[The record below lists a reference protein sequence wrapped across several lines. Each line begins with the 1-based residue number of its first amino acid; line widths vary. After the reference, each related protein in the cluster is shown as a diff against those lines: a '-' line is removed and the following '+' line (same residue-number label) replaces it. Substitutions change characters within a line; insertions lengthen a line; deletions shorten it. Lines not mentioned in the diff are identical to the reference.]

1 MMKNKKIIKSILLL
15 PILST
20 LITSCGDESNKTSD
34 KKTDAPITTDTT
46 HTTEN
51 ITSSPSTDKPGT
63 DNNTSSPSTDNNQPK
78 PNTLNKETLAKM
90 LNNIIEA
97 KSFAIQKTCIENT
110 DEGDFTDVFT
120 ERYVHL
126 ESKKLSHILM
136 KNIIDDK
143 KTSSYTFGIEEN
155 ELSLRSI
162 DSKSVNGEYQVLDE
176 LSSFNPLNDYKD
188 KKTNKGL
195 ITTSDILLSVDDYVV
210 NDFGLVLTLST
221 LLNLKERAANSQF
234 VYAKFFLDQNNN
246 LSFTLVRS
254 TDGMS
259 FTDYATGTFLDI
271 NTAASDLEESFLKN
285 PFSYKKI
292 SSTLVNN
299 IKKDT
304 YSFNNAFEQTY
315 PDDYGWTLDKGIYQ
329 IEQDKIHLK
338 ADSEETFYVKKNNVA
353 VEQYLNGLNEITE
366 VDTGIKWSSF
376 NYLNDYLS
384 EASLLQVSSDT
395 YRYVGNDPFK
405 VFNAITGTKSLG
417 SNDID
422 YIDFTVKNSKIT
434 NIYTKFISDLDT
446 ANFLTDV
453 WYDVTTTVGDVA
465 VSLPK
470 PLKPIKEDN
479 LTETVTKTLSYFK
492 DTFEI
497 EMYDKLAKS
506 LSTKYTFINNGTD
519 SYILRDELYTKPGE
533 TALSHK
539 KTGFGLNS
547 NGDVVEYLY
556 TSNGSVFALNEP
568 VKGKELS
575 SFIKM
580 DISPVLFQKGTFED
594 KAYIKLRTDIKD
606 IDSHLLGYNHIK
618 DFNVDTFKLYYNDN
632 KSKKPLSYTYHYSYN
647 NGQSKGEEFVDVLGL
662 GNTEVET
669 EEGLSEKI
677 KKLTSFVAPTTWEM
691 EESVYGELVSL
702 LGEEKAKLVPYVY
715 EKSLFDKWYGYVN
728 KAQRKMTI
736 YIPDTQFDFDDKTN
750 YMGRLEEMIKAN
762 TSFKADTDDK
772 GNKVYY
778 YYDGTSYTL
787 GISLSD
793 NPKDGFDVFIP
804 D

>member
-1 MMKNKKIIKSILLL
+1 MRNKKFIKSILLL

-51 ITSSPSTDKPGT
+51 
-63 DNNTSSPSTDNNQPK
+63 NTSSPSTENNQPK

-136 KNIIDDK
+136 KNIIDEK
-143 KTSSYTFGIEEN
+143 STSSYTFGIEEN

-195 ITTSDILLSVDDYVV
+195 IATSDILLSVDDYVV

-234 VYAKFFLDQNNN
+234 VYAKFSLDQNQN

-254 TDGMS
+254 IDGMS

-271 NTAASDLEESFLKN
+271 NNATSDLEESFLKN

-292 SSTLVNN
+292 SSTLLNN
-299 IKKDT
+299 IKKDA
-304 YSFNNAFEQTY
+304 YSFNNDFEQTY
-315 PDDYGWTLDKGIYQ
+315 TEDYGWTLDKGIYQ
-329 IEQDKIHLK
+329 IEQDKIHVK
-338 ADSEETFYVKKNNVA
+338 ADSKESFYVKKNDVA

-376 NYLNDYLS
+376 NYLNDYLN

-405 VFNAITGTKSLG
+405 VFNAITGTKSFG
-417 SNDID
+417 SNDVD
-422 YIDFTVKNSKIT
+422 YIDFTIKNSKIT
-434 NIYTKFISDLDT
+434 GIYTKFISDLDT

-453 WYDVTTTVGDVA
+453 WYDVTTTVGDVT

-470 PLKPIKEDN
+470 PLKPIEEDN

-506 LSTKYTFINNGTD
+506 LSTKYTFINNGPD
-519 SYILRDELYTKPGE
+519 SYILKDELYTKPGE
-533 TALSHK
+533 TTLSHK
-539 KTGFGLNS
+539 KTGYGLNS
-547 NGDVVEYLY
+547 NGEVVEYLY
-556 TSNGSVFALNEP
+556 TTNGSVFALNEP
-568 VKGKELS
+568 IKGKDIS
-575 SFIKM
+575 SFINM
-580 DISPVLFQKGTFED
+580 DISPVLFKKGTFED

-618 DFNVDTFKLYYNDN
+618 DFNVDTFKFYYNDN

-702 LGEEKAKLVPYVY
+702 LGEERAKLVPYVY

-728 KAQRKMTI
+728 KSQNKMTI

-762 TSFKADTDDK
+762 VSFKADTDDK

-778 YYDGTSYTL
+778 YFDGTSYTL

>member
-1 MMKNKKIIKSILLL
+1 MRNKKIIKSILLL

-20 LITSCGDESNKTSD
+20 LITSCGDESNKTSN

-46 HTTEN
+46 HTTE
-51 ITSSPSTDKPGT
+51 
-63 DNNTSSPSTDNNQPK
+63 NNTSSPSTDNNQPK

-110 DEGDFTDVFT
+110 DEGDFVDVFN
-120 ERYVHL
+120 EKYVHL

-143 KTSSYTFGIEEN
+143 NTSSYTFGIEEN

-292 SSTLVNN
+292 SSNLVNN
-299 IKKDT
+299 IKKYS

-338 ADSEETFYVKKNNVA
+338 ADGEETFYVKKNDVA

-422 YIDFTVKNSKIT
+422 YIDFTVKNSNIT

-506 LSTKYTFINNGTD
+506 LSTKYTFINNGPD

-575 SFIKM
+575 SFINM

-618 DFNVDTFKLYYNDN
+618 DVNVDTFKFYYNDN

-647 NGQSKGEEFVDVLGL
+647 NGQSKGEEFVNVLGL

-702 LGEEKAKLVPYVY
+702 LGEERAKLVPYVY

-728 KAQRKMTI
+728 NAQRKMTI

>member
-1 MMKNKKIIKSILLL
+1 MRNKKIIKSILLL

-20 LITSCGDESNKTSD
+20 LITSCGDESNKTSN

-46 HTTEN
+46 HTTE
-51 ITSSPSTDKPGT
+51 
-63 DNNTSSPSTDNNQPK
+63 NNTSSPSTDNNQPK

-143 KTSSYTFGIEEN
+143 NTSSYTFGIEEN

-271 NTAASDLEESFLKN
+271 NNAASDMEESLLKN
-285 PFSYKKI
+285 PYSYKKI
-292 SSTLVNN
+292 SSALLNS

-304 YSFNNAFEQTY
+304 YSFANAFEQTY
-315 PDDYGWTLDKGIYQ
+315 PDDHGWTLDKGIYQ

-338 ADSEETFYVKKNNVA
+338 ADGEETFYVKKNDVA

-422 YIDFTVKNSKIT
+422 YIDFTVKNSNIT

-506 LSTKYTFINNGTD
+506 LSTKYTFINNGPD

-539 KTGFGLNS
+539 KTGYGLNA

-575 SFIKM
+575 SFINM

-618 DFNVDTFKLYYNDN
+618 DVNVDTFKFYYNDN

-647 NGQSKGEEFVDVLGL
+647 NGQSKGEEFVNVLGL

-702 LGEEKAKLVPYVY
+702 LGEERAKLVPYVY

-772 GNKVYY
+772 GNKAYY

>member
-1 MMKNKKIIKSILLL
+1 MRNKKFIKSILLL

-20 LITSCGDESNKTSD
+20 LITSCGGDESNKTSD

-46 HTTEN
+46 HTTEQ
-51 ITSSPSTDKPGT
+51 
-63 DNNTSSPSTDNNQPK
+63 NTSSPSTENNQPK

-143 KTSSYTFGIEEN
+143 STSSYTFGIEEN

-234 VYAKFFLDQNNN
+234 VYAKFSLDQNQN
-246 LSFTLVRS
+246 LSFTLVKS

-271 NTAASDLEESFLKN
+271 NNATSDLEEGFLKN

-292 SSTLVNN
+292 SSTLLNN
-299 IKKDT
+299 IKKDA

-315 PDDYGWTLDKGIYQ
+315 TEDYGWTLDKGIYQ
-329 IEQDKIHLK
+329 IEQDKIHVI
-338 ADSEETFYVKKNNVA
+338 ADSKESFYVKKNDVA

-376 NYLNDYLS
+376 NYLNDFLTEKS
-384 EASLLQVSSDT
+384 MLQVSSDT

-405 VFNAITGTKSLG
+405 VFNAITGTKSFG
-417 SNDID
+417 SNDVD
-422 YIDFTVKNSKIT
+422 YIDFTIKNSKIT
-434 NIYTKFISDLDT
+434 GIYTKFISDLDT
-446 ANFLTDV
+446 ANFLTEV
-453 WYDVTTTVGDVA
+453 WYDVTTTVGDVT

-470 PLKPIKEDN
+470 PLPPIEEDN
-479 LTETVTKTLSYFK
+479 LTETATKTLSYFK

-506 LSTKYTFINNGTD
+506 LSTKYTFINNGPD
-519 SYILRDELYTKPGE
+519 SYILKDELYTKPGE
-533 TALSHK
+533 TTLSHK
-539 KTGFGLNS
+539 KTGYGLNS
-547 NGDVVEYLY
+547 NGEVVEYLY

-568 VKGKELS
+568 IKGKDIS
-575 SFIKM
+575 TFINM
-580 DISPVLFQKGTFED
+580 DISPVLFKKGTFED

-618 DFNVDTFKLYYNDN
+618 DFNVDTFKFYYNDN

-702 LGEEKAKLVPYVY
+702 LGEERAKLVPYVY

-728 KAQRKMTI
+728 KSQNKMTI

-750 YMGRLEEMIKAN
+750 YMGRLEEMIKTN
-762 TSFKADTDDK
+762 SSFKADTDDK

-778 YYDGTSYTL
+778 YFDGTSYTL

>member
-1 MMKNKKIIKSILLL
+1 MTKKKFTKSILLL

-34 KKTDAPITTDTT
+34 KKTDAPITTDTA
-46 HTTEN
+46 HTTE
-51 ITSSPSTDKPGT
+51 G
-63 DNNTSSPSTDNNQPK
+63 NTSSASTINSEPK

-90 LNNIIEA
+90 LNDIIEA
-97 KSFAIQKTCIENT
+97 RSFAIQKTCLENT

-143 KTSSYTFGIEEN
+143 RTSSYTFGIEEN

-162 DSKSVNGEYQVLDE
+162 DSESIDGEYQILDE

-195 ITTSDILLSVDDYVV
+195 ITTSDILLSVDDYVI

-234 VYAKFFLDQNNN
+234 VYAKFALDQNQN
-246 LSFTLVRS
+246 LSFTLVKS

-259 FTDYATGTFLDI
+259 FTDYAKGTFLDI
-271 NTAASDLEESFLKN
+271 NIATSDLEETFLKN
-285 PFSYKKI
+285 SFSYKKI
-292 SSTLVNN
+292 SSALLAN
-299 IKKDT
+299 IKKDA

-315 PDDYGWTLDKGIYQ
+315 TDGYGWTLDNGIYQ
-329 IEQDKIHLK
+329 IEKDRIHVK
-338 ADSEETFYVKKNNVA
+338 ADSKESYYVKKNDVA

-366 VDTGIKWSSF
+366 TDTGIKWSSF

-384 EASLLQVSSDT
+384 EESLLQVSSDT
-395 YRYVGNDPFK
+395 YRYVGNNPFK
-405 VFNAITGTKSLG
+405 VFNAITGTKSFG
-417 SNDID
+417 YNDID
-422 YIDFTVKNSKIT
+422 YIDFTVKNNKIN

-453 WYDVTTTVGDVA
+453 WYDVTTTVSDVA
-465 VSLPK
+465 ISLPK
-470 PLKPIKEDN
+470 PLNPVEEDN

-506 LSTKYTFINNGTD
+506 LSTKYTFINNGAD
-519 SYILRDELYTKPGE
+519 SYILKDELYTKPGE

-539 KTGFGLNS
+539 KTGFGLNA
-547 NGDVVEYLY
+547 NGEVVEYLY

-568 VKGKELS
+568 IKGKGIS
-575 SFIKM
+575 SFINM
-580 DISPVLFQKGTFED
+580 DISPVLFKKGTFED
-594 KAYIKLRTDIKD
+594 KAYIKLRTNIKD

-618 DFNVDTFKLYYNDN
+618 DFNVDTFKFYYNDN

-662 GNTEVET
+662 GNAEVET
-669 EEGLSEKI
+669 EEGLNEKI
-677 KKLTSFVAPTTWEM
+677 KKLTSFTVPTTWEM

-702 LGEEKAKLVPYVY
+702 LGEERARLVPYVY

-728 KAQRKMTI
+728 KSQNKMTI

-750 YMGRLEEMIKAN
+750 YMGRLEEMIKTN
-762 TSFKADTDDK
+762 PSFRPDTDDK

-778 YYDGTSYTL
+778 YFDGTSYTL

>member
-1 MMKNKKIIKSILLL
+1 MRNKKIIKSILLL

-20 LITSCGDESNKTSD
+20 LITSCGNESNKTSN
-34 KKTDAPITTDTT
+34 KTTDTAIASDTT

-51 ITSSPSTDKPGT
+51 NSSSSSTE
-63 DNNTSSPSTDNNQPK
+63 NNQPK

-120 ERYVHL
+120 EKYVHL

-143 KTSSYTFGIEEN
+143 NTSSYTFGIEEN
-155 ELSLRSI
+155 KLSLRSI

-271 NTAASDLEESFLKN
+271 NNAASDMEESLLKN
-285 PFSYKKI
+285 PYSYKKI
-292 SSTLVNN
+292 SSALLNS

-304 YSFNNAFEQTY
+304 YSFANAFEQTY
-315 PDDYGWTLDKGIYQ
+315 PDDLGWTLDKGIYQ

-338 ADSEETFYVKKNNVA
+338 ADGEETFYVKKNDVA

-422 YIDFTVKNSKIT
+422 YIDFTVKNSTIT

-446 ANFLTDV
+446 ANFLTEV
-453 WYDVTTTVGDVA
+453 WYDVTTTVGDAA

-470 PLKPIKEDN
+470 PLTIEEDK

-497 EMYDKLAKS
+497 ERYDKLAKS
-506 LSTKYTFINNGTD
+506 LSTKYTFINNGAE
-519 SYILRDELYTKPGE
+519 SYILKDESYTKPGE
-533 TALSHK
+533 TAISHK

-575 SFIKM
+575 SFINM
-580 DISPVLFQKGTFED
+580 DISPVLFKKGTFED
-594 KAYIKLRTDIKD
+594 KAYLKLRTDIKD

-618 DFNVDTFKLYYNDN
+618 DFNVDTFKFYYNDN

-662 GNTEVET
+662 GNAEVET
-669 EEGLSEKI
+669 EEGLSGKI

-691 EESVYGELVSL
+691 EENVYDELVSL
-702 LGEEKAKLVPYVY
+702 LGEERAKLVPYVY

-762 TSFKADTDDK
+762 PSFKADTDDK
-772 GNKVYY
+772 GNKAYY

>member
-1 MMKNKKIIKSILLL
+1 MMNNKKIIKSILLL

-20 LITSCGDESNKTSD
+20 LITSCGNESNQTSNKT
-34 KKTDAPITTDTT
+34 TDTPIASDTT

-51 ITSSPSTDKPGT
+51 NSSSSSSTE
-63 DNNTSSPSTDNNQPK
+63 NNQPK
-78 PNTLNKETLAKM
+78 PNTLNKETLAKR

-120 ERYVHL
+120 EKYVHL

-143 KTSSYTFGIEEN
+143 NTSSYTFGIEEN
-155 ELSLRSI
+155 KLSLRSI
-162 DSKSVNGEYQVLDE
+162 DSKSLNGEYQVLDE

-234 VYAKFFLDQNNN
+234 VYAKFFLDQNSN
-246 LSFTLVRS
+246 LSFTLVKS

-299 IKKDT
+299 IKKDH
-304 YSFNNAFEQTY
+304 YSFSNAFEQTY
-315 PDDYGWTLDKGIYQ
+315 PEGYGWTLDKGVYQ

-338 ADSEETFYVKKNNVA
+338 ADGEETFYVKKNDVA

-384 EASLLQVSSDT
+384 ESSLLQVSSDT

-446 ANFLTDV
+446 ANFLTEV
-453 WYDVTTTVGDVA
+453 WYDVTTTVGDAA

-470 PLKPIKEDN
+470 PLTIEEDK

-506 LSTKYTFINNGTD
+506 LSTKYTFINNGAE
-519 SYILRDELYTKPGE
+519 SYILKDESYTKPGE
-533 TALSHK
+533 TAISHK

-575 SFIKM
+575 SFINM
-580 DISPVLFQKGTFED
+580 DISPVLFMKGTFED
-594 KAYIKLRTDIKD
+594 KAYLKLRTDIKD

-618 DFNVDTFKLYYNDN
+618 DFNVDTFKFYYNDN

-662 GNTEVET
+662 GNAEVET

-691 EESVYGELVSL
+691 EENVYDELVSL
-702 LGEEKAKLVPYVY
+702 LGEERAKLVPYVY
-715 EKSLFDKWYGYVN
+715 EKSLVDKWYGYIN
-728 KAQRKMTI
+728 KAKRMMTI

-778 YYDGTSYTL
+778 YFDGNSYTL
-787 GISLSD
+787 GISLSN

>member
-1 MMKNKKIIKSILLL
+1 MRNKKIIKSILLL

-20 LITSCGDESNKTSD
+20 LITSCGDESNKTSN

-46 HTTEN
+46 HTTE
-51 ITSSPSTDKPGT
+51 
-63 DNNTSSPSTDNNQPK
+63 NNTSSPSTDNNQPK

-143 KTSSYTFGIEEN
+143 NTSSYTFGIEEN

-271 NTAASDLEESFLKN
+271 NNAASDMEESLLKN
-285 PFSYKKI
+285 PYSYKKI
-292 SSTLVNN
+292 SSALLNS

-304 YSFNNAFEQTY
+304 YSFANAFEQTY
-315 PDDYGWTLDKGIYQ
+315 PDDLGWTLDKGIYQ

-338 ADSEETFYVKKNNVA
+338 ADGEETFYVKKNDVA

-506 LSTKYTFINNGTD
+506 LSTKYTFINNGPD

-575 SFIKM
+575 SFINM

-618 DFNVDTFKLYYNDN
+618 DFNVDTFKFYYNDN

-647 NGQSKGEEFVDVLGL
+647 NGQSKGEEFVNVLGL

-702 LGEEKAKLVPYVY
+702 LGEERAKLVPYVY

>member
-1 MMKNKKIIKSILLL
+1 MMNNKKIIKSILLL

-20 LITSCGDESNKTSD
+20 LITSCGNESNKTSN
-34 KKTDAPITTDTT
+34 KTTDTAIASDTT

-51 ITSSPSTDKPGT
+51 NSSSSSTE
-63 DNNTSSPSTDNNQPK
+63 NNQPK
-78 PNTLNKETLAKM
+78 PNTLNKEILAKR

-120 ERYVHL
+120 EKYVHL

-143 KTSSYTFGIEEN
+143 NTSSYTFGIEEN
-155 ELSLRSI
+155 KLSLRSI

-234 VYAKFFLDQNNN
+234 VYAKFFLDQNSN
-246 LSFTLVRS
+246 LSFTLVKS

-271 NTAASDLEESFLKN
+271 NTATSDLEESFLKN

-292 SSTLVNN
+292 SSTLFNN
-299 IKKDT
+299 IKKDH
-304 YSFNNAFEQTY
+304 YSFSNAFEQTY
-315 PDDYGWTLDKGIYQ
+315 PEGYGWTLDKGVYQ

-338 ADSEETFYVKKNNVA
+338 ADGEETFYVKKNDVA

-384 EASLLQVSSDT
+384 EASLLQVSSET

-446 ANFLTDV
+446 ANFLTEV
-453 WYDVTTTVGDVA
+453 WYDVTTTVGDAA

-470 PLKPIKEDN
+470 PLTIEEDK

-497 EMYDKLAKS
+497 ERYDKLAKS
-506 LSTKYTFINNGTD
+506 LSTKYTFINNGAE
-519 SYILRDELYTKPGE
+519 SYILKDESYTKPGE
-533 TALSHK
+533 TAISHK

-575 SFIKM
+575 SFINM
-580 DISPVLFQKGTFED
+580 DISPVLFKKGTFEE
-594 KAYIKLRTDIKD
+594 KAYLKLRTDIKD

-618 DFNVDTFKLYYNDN
+618 DVNVDTFKFYYNDN

-647 NGQSKGEEFVDVLGL
+647 NGQSKGEEFVNVLGL

-702 LGEEKAKLVPYVY
+702 LGEERAKLVPYVY

-772 GNKVYY
+772 GNKAYY

>member
-1 MMKNKKIIKSILLL
+1 MRNKKIIKSILLL

-20 LITSCGDESNKTSD
+20 LITSCGDESNKTSN

-46 HTTEN
+46 HTTE
-51 ITSSPSTDKPGT
+51 
-63 DNNTSSPSTDNNQPK
+63 NNTSSPSTDNNQPK

-143 KTSSYTFGIEEN
+143 NTSSYTFGIEEN

-210 NDFGLVLTLST
+210 NDFGLVLALST

-234 VYAKFFLDQNNN
+234 VYAKFALDQNNN

-271 NTAASDLEESFLKN
+271 NNAASDMEESLLKN
-285 PFSYKKI
+285 PYSYKKI
-292 SSTLVNN
+292 SSALLNS

-304 YSFNNAFEQTY
+304 YSFANAFEQTY

-338 ADSEETFYVKKNNVA
+338 ADGEETFYVKKNDVA

-506 LSTKYTFINNGTD
+506 LSTKYTFINNGPD

-575 SFIKM
+575 SFLNR
-580 DISPVLFQKGTFED
+580 DISPVLFKKGTFED
-594 KAYIKLRTDIKD
+594 KAYLKLRTDIKD

-618 DFNVDTFKLYYNDN
+618 DFNVDTFKFYYNDN

-647 NGQSKGEEFVDVLGL
+647 NGQSKGEEFVNVLGL

-702 LGEEKAKLVPYVY
+702 LGEERAKLVPYVY

>member
-1 MMKNKKIIKSILLL
+1 MRNKKIIKSILLL

-20 LITSCGDESNKTSD
+20 LITSCGDESNKTSN

-51 ITSSPSTDKPGT
+51 NTSSPSTDKPGT
-63 DNNTSSPSTDNNQPK
+63 ENNTSSPSTDNNQPK

-136 KNIIDDK
+136 KNLIDD
-143 KTSSYTFGIEEN
+143 TIASSYTFGIEEGS
-155 ELSLRSI
+155 LSLRSI

-176 LSSFNPLNDYKD
+176 LSSFNPLNSYKD
-188 KKTNKGL
+188 QKTGKGL
-195 ITTSDILLSVDDYVV
+195 ITTNDILLSVDDYVV

-271 NTAASDLEESFLKN
+271 NNAASDMEESLLKN
-285 PFSYKKI
+285 PYSYKKI
-292 SSTLVNN
+292 SSALLNS

-304 YSFNNAFEQTY
+304 YSFANAFEQTY

-338 ADSEETFYVKKNNVA
+338 ADGEETFYVKKNDVA

-470 PLKPIKEDN
+470 PLNPIKEDN

-506 LSTKYTFINNGTD
+506 LSTKYTFINNGPD

-575 SFIKM
+575 SFINM
-580 DISPVLFQKGTFED
+580 DISPVLFMKGTFED
-594 KAYIKLRTDIKD
+594 KAYLKLRTDIKD

-677 KKLTSFVAPTTWEM
+677 KVLTSFVAPTTWEM

-702 LGEEKAKLVPYVY
+702 LGEERAKLVPYVY

>member
-1 MMKNKKIIKSILLL
+1 MRNKKIIKSILLL

-20 LITSCGDESNKTSD
+20 LITSCGDESNKTSN

-46 HTTEN
+46 HTTE
-51 ITSSPSTDKPGT
+51 
-63 DNNTSSPSTDNNQPK
+63 NNTSSPSTDNNQPK

-143 KTSSYTFGIEEN
+143 NTSSYTFGIEEN

-210 NDFGLVLTLST
+210 NDFGLVLALST

-234 VYAKFFLDQNNN
+234 VYAKFALDQNNN

-271 NTAASDLEESFLKN
+271 NTAASDLEENFLKN

-292 SSTLVNN
+292 SSNLVNN
-299 IKKDT
+299 IKKDS
-304 YSFNNAFEQTY
+304 YSFANAFEQTY

-338 ADSEETFYVKKNNVA
+338 ADGEETFYVKKNDVA

-506 LSTKYTFINNGTD
+506 LSTKYTFINNGPD

-575 SFIKM
+575 SFINM

-618 DFNVDTFKLYYNDN
+618 DFNVDTFKFYYNDN

-647 NGQSKGEEFVDVLGL
+647 NGQSKGEEFVNVLGL

-702 LGEEKAKLVPYVY
+702 LGEERAKLVPYVY

-762 TSFKADTDDK
+762 PSFKADTDDK

-778 YYDGTSYTL
+778 YFDGNSYTL
-787 GISLSD
+787 GISLSN

>member
-1 MMKNKKIIKSILLL
+1 
-15 PILST
+15 
-20 LITSCGDESNKTSD
+20 
-34 KKTDAPITTDTT
+34 
-46 HTTEN
+46 
-51 ITSSPSTDKPGT
+51 
-63 DNNTSSPSTDNNQPK
+63 
-78 PNTLNKETLAKM
+78 M

-143 KTSSYTFGIEEN
+143 STSSYTFGIEEN

-234 VYAKFFLDQNNN
+234 VYAKFSLDQNQN
-246 LSFTLVRS
+246 LSFTLVKS

-271 NTAASDLEESFLKN
+271 NNATSDLEEGFLKN

-292 SSTLVNN
+292 SSTLLNN
-299 IKKDT
+299 IKKDA

-315 PDDYGWTLDKGIYQ
+315 TEDYGWTLDKGIYQ
-329 IEQDKIHLK
+329 IEQDKIHVI
-338 ADSEETFYVKKNNVA
+338 ADSKESFYVKKNDVA

-376 NYLNDYLS
+376 NYLNDFLTEES
-384 EASLLQVSSDT
+384 MLQVSSDT

-405 VFNAITGTKSLG
+405 VFNAITGTKSFG
-417 SNDID
+417 SNDVD
-422 YIDFTVKNSKIT
+422 YIDFTIKNSKIT
-434 NIYTKFISDLDT
+434 GIYTKFISDLDT
-446 ANFLTDV
+446 ANFLTEV
-453 WYDVTTTVGDVA
+453 WYDVTTTVGDVT

-470 PLKPIKEDN
+470 PLPPIEEDN
-479 LTETVTKTLSYFK
+479 LTETATKTLSYFK

-506 LSTKYTFINNGTD
+506 LSTKYTFINNGPD
-519 SYILRDELYTKPGE
+519 SYILKDELYTKPGE
-533 TALSHK
+533 TTLSHK
-539 KTGFGLNS
+539 KTGYGLNS
-547 NGDVVEYLY
+547 NGEVVEYLY
-556 TSNGSVFALNEP
+556 TTNGSVFALNEP
-568 VKGKELS
+568 VKGKDIS
-575 SFIKM
+575 AFINM
-580 DISPVLFQKGTFED
+580 DISPVLFKKGTFED

-618 DFNVDTFKLYYNDN
+618 DFNVDTFKFYYNDN

-677 KKLTSFVAPTTWEM
+677 KKLNSFVAPTTWEM

-702 LGEEKAKLVPYVY
+702 LGEERAKLVPYVY

-728 KAQRKMTI
+728 KSQNKMTI

-750 YMGRLEEMIKAN
+750 YMGRLEEMIKTN
-762 TSFKADTDDK
+762 SSFKADTDDK

-778 YYDGTSYTL
+778 YFDGTSYTL

>member
-1 MMKNKKIIKSILLL
+1 MMNNKKIIKSILLL

-20 LITSCGDESNKTSD
+20 LITSCGNESNKTSN
-34 KKTDAPITTDTT
+34 KTTDTPIASDTT

-51 ITSSPSTDKPGT
+51 NSSSSSSSSTE
-63 DNNTSSPSTDNNQPK
+63 NNQPK
-78 PNTLNKETLAKM
+78 PNPLNKETLAKR

-120 ERYVHL
+120 EKYVHL

-143 KTSSYTFGIEEN
+143 NTSSYTFGIEEN
-155 ELSLRSI
+155 KLSLRSI

-234 VYAKFFLDQNNN
+234 VYAKFFLDQNSN
-246 LSFTLVRS
+246 LSFTLVKS

-271 NTAASDLEESFLKN
+271 NNATSDLEESFLKN

-299 IKKDT
+299 IKKDH
-304 YSFNNAFEQTY
+304 YSFTNAFEQTY
-315 PDDYGWTLDKGIYQ
+315 PEGYGWTLDKGVYQ

-338 ADSEETFYVKKNNVA
+338 ADGEETFYVKKNDVA

-384 EASLLQVSSDT
+384 ESSLLQVSSDT

-446 ANFLTDV
+446 ANFLTEV
-453 WYDVTTTVGDVA
+453 WYDVTTTVGDAA

-470 PLKPIKEDN
+470 PLTIEEDK

-506 LSTKYTFINNGTD
+506 LSTKYTFINNGAE
-519 SYILRDELYTKPGE
+519 SYILKDESYTKPGE
-533 TALSHK
+533 TAISHK

-575 SFIKM
+575 SFINM
-580 DISPVLFQKGTFED
+580 DISPVLFKKGTFED
-594 KAYIKLRTDIKD
+594 KAYLKLRTDIKD

-618 DFNVDTFKLYYNDN
+618 DFNVDTFKFYYNDN

-662 GNTEVET
+662 GNAEVET

-691 EESVYGELVSL
+691 EENVYDELVSL
-702 LGEEKAKLVPYVY
+702 LGEERAKLVPYVY

-762 TSFKADTDDK
+762 PSFKADTDDK

-778 YYDGTSYTL
+778 YFDGNSYTL
-787 GISLSD
+787 GISLSN

>member
-1 MMKNKKIIKSILLL
+1 MMNNKKIIKSILLL

-20 LITSCGDESNKTSD
+20 LITSCGNESNKTSN
-34 KKTDAPITTDTT
+34 KTTDTAIASDTT

-51 ITSSPSTDKPGT
+51 NSSSSSSTE
-63 DNNTSSPSTDNNQPK
+63 NNQPK
-78 PNTLNKETLAKM
+78 PNTLNKETLAKR

-120 ERYVHL
+120 EKYVHL

-143 KTSSYTFGIEEN
+143 NTSSYTFGIEEN
-155 ELSLRSI
+155 KLSLRSI

-234 VYAKFFLDQNNN
+234 VYAKFFLDQNSN
-246 LSFTLVRS
+246 LSFTLVKS

-271 NTAASDLEESFLKN
+271 NTATSDLEESFLKN

-292 SSTLVNN
+292 SSTLFNN
-299 IKKDT
+299 IKKDH
-304 YSFNNAFEQTY
+304 YSFSNAFEQTY
-315 PDDYGWTLDKGIYQ
+315 PEGYGWTLDKGVYQ

-338 ADSEETFYVKKNNVA
+338 ADGEETFYVKKNDVA

-422 YIDFTVKNSKIT
+422 YIDFTVKNSNIT

-465 VSLPK
+465 VCLPK

-506 LSTKYTFINNGTD
+506 LSTKYTFINNGAE
-519 SYILRDELYTKPGE
+519 SYILKDESYTKPGE
-533 TALSHK
+533 TAISHK

-575 SFIKM
+575 SFINM
-580 DISPVLFQKGTFED
+580 DISPVLFKKGTFED
-594 KAYIKLRTDIKD
+594 KAYLKLRTDIKD

-618 DFNVDTFKLYYNDN
+618 DFNVDTFKFYYNDN

-662 GNTEVET
+662 GNAEVET

-702 LGEEKAKLVPYVY
+702 LGEERAKLVPYVY

-772 GNKVYY
+772 GNKAYY

>member
-20 LITSCGDESNKTSD
+20 LITSCGNESNKTSD
-34 KKTDAPITTDTT
+34 KTTDTPIATDTT

-51 ITSSPSTDKPGT
+51 NS
-63 DNNTSSPSTDNNQPK
+63 SSPSTDNNQPK

-120 ERYVHL
+120 EKYVHL

-155 ELSLRSI
+155 KLSLRSI

-234 VYAKFFLDQNNN
+234 VYAKFFLDQNSN
-246 LSFTLVRS
+246 LSFTLVKS

-292 SSTLVNN
+292 SSTLVNK

-304 YSFNNAFEQTY
+304 YSFSNAFEQTY

-338 ADSEETFYVKKNNVA
+338 ADGEETFYVKKNDVA

-453 WYDVTTTVGDVA
+453 WYDVTTTVGDA
-465 VSLPK
+465 TVSLPK
-470 PLKPIKEDN
+470 PLEPIEEDN
-479 LTETVTKTLSYFK
+479 LTDTVTKTLSYFK

-506 LSTKYTFINNGTD
+506 LSTKYTFINNGAE

-575 SFIKM
+575 SFINM
-580 DISPVLFQKGTFED
+580 DISPVLFRKGTFED
-594 KAYIKLRTDIKD
+594 KAYFKLRTDIKD

-618 DFNVDTFKLYYNDN
+618 DFNVDTFKFYYNDN

-647 NGQSKGEEFVDVLGL
+647 DGQSKGEEFVDVLGL

-691 EESVYGELVSL
+691 EENVYDGLVSL
-702 LGEEKAKLVPYVY
+702 LGGERAKLVPYVY
-715 EKSLFDKWYGYVN
+715 EKSLFDKWYGFVN
-728 KAQRKMTI
+728 NAKRKMTI

-762 TSFKADTDDK
+762 TSFKEDTDDK

-778 YYDGTSYTL
+778 YFDGTSYTL

>member
-1 MMKNKKIIKSILLL
+1 MRNKKFIKSILLL

-20 LITSCGDESNKTSD
+20 LITSCGGDESNKTSD
-34 KKTDAPITTDTT
+34 KKTDAPITTEPITTDTT
-46 HTTEN
+46 HTTEQ
-51 ITSSPSTDKPGT
+51 
-63 DNNTSSPSTDNNQPK
+63 NTSSPSTENNQPK

-143 KTSSYTFGIEEN
+143 STSSYTFGNEEN

-234 VYAKFFLDQNNN
+234 VYAKFSLDQNQN
-246 LSFTLVRS
+246 LSFTLVKS

-271 NTAASDLEESFLKN
+271 NNATSDLEEGFLKN

-292 SSTLVNN
+292 SSTLLNN
-299 IKKDT
+299 IKKDA
-304 YSFNNAFEQTY
+304 YSFKNAFEQTY
-315 PDDYGWTLDKGIYQ
+315 TEDYGWTLDKGIYQ
-329 IEQDKIHLK
+329 IEQDKIHVI
-338 ADSEETFYVKKNNVA
+338 ADSKESFYVKKNDVA

-376 NYLNDYLS
+376 NYLNDFLTEES
-384 EASLLQVSSDT
+384 MLQVSSDT

-405 VFNAITGTKSLG
+405 VFNAITGTKSFG
-417 SNDID
+417 SNDVD
-422 YIDFTVKNSKIT
+422 YIDFTIKNSKIT
-434 NIYTKFISDLDT
+434 GIYTKFISDLDT
-446 ANFLTDV
+446 ANFLTEV
-453 WYDVTTTVGDVA
+453 WYDVTTTVGDVT

-470 PLKPIKEDN
+470 PLPPIEEDN
-479 LTETVTKTLSYFK
+479 LTETATKTLSYFK

-506 LSTKYTFINNGTD
+506 LSTKYTFINNGPD
-519 SYILRDELYTKPGE
+519 SYILKDELYTKPGE
-533 TALSHK
+533 TTLSHK
-539 KTGFGLNS
+539 KTGYGLNS
-547 NGDVVEYLY
+547 NGEVVEYLY

-568 VKGKELS
+568 IKGKDIS
-575 SFIKM
+575 TFINM
-580 DISPVLFQKGTFED
+580 DISPVLFKKGTFED

-618 DFNVDTFKLYYNDN
+618 DFNVDTFKFYYNDN

-702 LGEEKAKLVPYVY
+702 LGEERAKLVPYVY

-728 KAQRKMTI
+728 KSQNKMTI

-750 YMGRLEEMIKAN
+750 YMGRLEEMIKTN
-762 TSFKADTDDK
+762 SSFKADTDDK

-778 YYDGTSYTL
+778 YFDGTSYTL

>member
-1 MMKNKKIIKSILLL
+1 MRNKKIIKSILLL

-20 LITSCGDESNKTSD
+20 LITSCGDESNKTSN

-46 HTTEN
+46 HTTE
-51 ITSSPSTDKPGT
+51 
-63 DNNTSSPSTDNNQPK
+63 NNTSSPSTDNNQPK

-143 KTSSYTFGIEEN
+143 NTSSYTFGIEEN

-271 NTAASDLEESFLKN
+271 NNAASDMEESLLKN
-285 PFSYKKI
+285 PYSYKKI
-292 SSTLVNN
+292 SSALLNS

-304 YSFNNAFEQTY
+304 YSFANAFEQTY

-338 ADSEETFYVKKNNVA
+338 ADGEETFYVKKNDVA

-422 YIDFTVKNSKIT
+422 YIDFTVKNSNIT

-492 DTFEI
+492 DTFEV

-506 LSTKYTFINNGTD
+506 LSTKYSFINNGAD

-575 SFIKM
+575 SFINM

-618 DFNVDTFKLYYNDN
+618 DVNVDTFKFYYNDN

-647 NGQSKGEEFVDVLGL
+647 NGQSKGEEFVNVLGL

-677 KKLTSFVAPTTWEM
+677 KKLSSFVAPTTWEM

-702 LGEEKAKLVPYVY
+702 LGEERAKLVPYVY

-762 TSFKADTDDK
+762 TSFKADPDDK

>member
-1 MMKNKKIIKSILLL
+1 MRNKKTIKSILLL
-15 PILST
+15 SILST
-20 LITSCGDESNKTSD
+20 LITSCDNESNQTSN
-34 KKTDAPITTDTT
+34 KKTDTPITA
-46 HTTEN
+46 EPS
-51 ITSSPSTDKPGT
+51 TSSPSTE
-63 DNNTSSPSTDNNQPK
+63 NNQPK

-110 DEGDFTDVFT
+110 DEGDFVDVFN
-120 ERYVHL
+120 EKYVHL

-136 KNIIDDK
+136 KNLIDDK
-143 KTSSYTFGIEEN
+143 ISSSYTFGIEEGS
-155 ELSLRSI
+155 LSLCSI
-162 DSKSVNGEYQVLDE
+162 DSRLVNGEYQVLDE
-176 LSSFNPLNDYKD
+176 LSSFNPLNSYKD
-188 KKTNKGL
+188 QKTNKGL
-195 ITTSDILLSVDDYVV
+195 ITTNDILLSVDDYVV
-210 NDFGLVLTLST
+210 NDFSLVLTLST

-234 VYAKFFLDQNNN
+234 VYAKFALDQNQN
-246 LSFTLVRS
+246 LTFTLVKS

-271 NTAASDLEESFLKN
+271 NNASSDMEESLLKN
-285 PFSYKKI
+285 PYSYKKI
-292 SSTLVNN
+292 SSTLLNS

-304 YSFNNAFEQTY
+304 YSFANAFEQTY
-315 PDDYGWTLDKGIYQ
+315 SDGYGWTLDNGIYQ
-329 IEQDKIHLK
+329 TEPDKIHVK
-338 ADSEETFYVKKNNVA
+338 VDGEETFYIKKNDVA
-353 VEQYLNGLNEITE
+353 FEQYLNGLNEITK

-376 NYLNDYLS
+376 NYLSDYLN
-384 EASLLQVSSDT
+384 EESLLQVSSDT
-395 YRYVGNDPFK
+395 YRYIGNAPFK
-405 VFNAITGTKSLG
+405 VFNAITGTKSFG
-417 SNDID
+417 SNDIE
-422 YIDFTVKNSKIT
+422 YIDFTIENSKIT
-434 NIYTKFISDLDT
+434 GIYTKFISDLDT
-446 ANFLTDV
+446 ALFLTDV
-453 WYDVTTTVGDVA
+453 WYDVKTTVDDVKI
-465 VSLPK
+465 SLPE
-470 PLKPIKEDN
+470 PLKPIEEGN
-479 LTETVTKTLSYFK
+479 LTETATKTFSYFK
-492 DTFEI
+492 DTFEV

-506 LSTKYTFINNGTD
+506 LSTKYSFINNGAD

-539 KTGFGLNS
+539 KTGYGLNA

-568 VKGKELS
+568 IKGQALS
-575 SFIKM
+575 SFINM
-580 DISPVLFQKGTFED
+580 DISPVLFQKGTIED
-594 KAYIKLRTDIKD
+594 KAYLKLRADITNIKD

-662 GNTEVET
+662 GNNEVEA

-750 YMGRLEEMIKAN
+750 YMGRLEEMIKSN
-762 TSFKADTDDK
+762 SSFKADTDDK

-778 YYDGTSYTL
+778 YNDGTSYTI
-787 GISLSD
+787 GISLSN

>member
-1 MMKNKKIIKSILLL
+1 MMNNKKIIKSILLL

-20 LITSCGDESNKTSD
+20 LITSCGNESNKTSN
-34 KKTDAPITTDTT
+34 KTTDTPIASDTT

-51 ITSSPSTDKPGT
+51 NSSSSSSTE
-63 DNNTSSPSTDNNQPK
+63 NNQPK
-78 PNTLNKETLAKM
+78 PNTLNKEILAKR

-97 KSFAIQKTCIENT
+97 KSFAIQKTCIENI

-120 ERYVHL
+120 EKYVHL

-143 KTSSYTFGIEEN
+143 NTSSYTFGIEEN
-155 ELSLRSI
+155 KLSLRSI

-234 VYAKFFLDQNNN
+234 VYAKFFLDQNSN
-246 LSFTLVRS
+246 LSFTLVKS

-292 SSTLVNN
+292 SSTLFNN
-299 IKKDT
+299 IKKDH
-304 YSFNNAFEQTY
+304 YSFSNAFEQTY
-315 PDDYGWTLDKGIYQ
+315 PEGYGWTLDKGVYQ

-338 ADSEETFYVKKNNVA
+338 ADGEETFYVKKNDVA

-446 ANFLTDV
+446 ANFLTEV
-453 WYDVTTTVGDVA
+453 WYDVTTTVGDAA

-470 PLKPIKEDN
+470 PLTIEEDK

-506 LSTKYTFINNGTD
+506 LSTKYTFINNGAE
-519 SYILRDELYTKPGE
+519 SYILKDESYTKPGE
-533 TALSHK
+533 TAISHK

-575 SFIKM
+575 SFINM
-580 DISPVLFQKGTFED
+580 DISPVLFKKGTFED
-594 KAYIKLRTDIKD
+594 KAYLKLRTDIKD

-618 DFNVDTFKLYYNDN
+618 DFNVDTFKFYYNDN

-662 GNTEVET
+662 GNAEVET

-691 EESVYGELVSL
+691 EENVYDELVSL
-702 LGEEKAKLVPYVY
+702 LGEERAKLVPYVY

>member
-1 MMKNKKIIKSILLL
+1 MRNKKIIKSILLL

-20 LITSCGDESNKTSD
+20 LITSCGNESNKTSD
-34 KKTDAPITTDTT
+34 KTSNKTTETPITTDTT

-51 ITSSPSTDKPGT
+51 NSSSPST
-63 DNNTSSPSTDNNQPK
+63 NNNQPK
-78 PNTLNKETLAKM
+78 PNTLNKETLAKR

-120 ERYVHL
+120 EKYVHL

-143 KTSSYTFGIEEN
+143 NTSSYTFGIEEN
-155 ELSLRSI
+155 KLSLRSI

-234 VYAKFFLDQNNN
+234 VYAKFFLDQNSN
-246 LSFTLVRS
+246 LSFTLVKS

-299 IKKDT
+299 IKKDS
-304 YSFNNAFEQTY
+304 YSFSNAFEQTY

-338 ADSEETFYVKKNNVA
+338 ADGEETFYVKKNDAA

-366 VDTGIKWSSF
+366 VNTGIKWSSF

-453 WYDVTTTVGDVA
+453 WYDVTTTVGDA
-465 VSLPK
+465 TVSLPK
-470 PLKPIKEDN
+470 PLPIEENN

-506 LSTKYTFINNGTD
+506 LSTKYTFINNGAE
-519 SYILRDELYTKPGE
+519 SYILKDESYTKPGE
-533 TALSHK
+533 TAISHK

-575 SFIKM
+575 SFLNM
-580 DISPVLFQKGTFED
+580 DISPVLFKKGTFED
-594 KAYIKLRTDIKD
+594 KAYLKLRTDIKD

-618 DFNVDTFKLYYNDN
+618 DFNVDTFKFYYNDN

-647 NGQSKGEEFVDVLGL
+647 DGQSKGEEFVDVLGL

-691 EESVYGELVSL
+691 EENVYDELVSL
-702 LGEEKAKLVPYVY
+702 LGEERAKLVPYVY

-728 KAQRKMTI
+728 NAKRKMTI

-762 TSFKADTDDK
+762 TSFKEDTDDK

-778 YYDGTSYTL
+778 YFDGTSYTL

>member
-1 MMKNKKIIKSILLL
+1 MMNNKKIIKSILLL

-20 LITSCGDESNKTSD
+20 LITSCGNESNKTSN
-34 KKTDAPITTDTT
+34 KTTDTAIASDTT

-51 ITSSPSTDKPGT
+51 NSSSSSSSTE
-63 DNNTSSPSTDNNQPK
+63 NNQPK
-78 PNTLNKETLAKM
+78 PNTLNKETLAKR

-120 ERYVHL
+120 EKYVHL

-143 KTSSYTFGIEEN
+143 NTSSYTFGIEEN
-155 ELSLRSI
+155 KLSLRSI

-234 VYAKFFLDQNNN
+234 VYAKFFLDQNSN
-246 LSFTLVRS
+246 LSFTLVKS

-304 YSFNNAFEQTY
+304 YSFSNAFEQTY
-315 PDDYGWTLDKGIYQ
+315 PEGYGWTLDKGVYQ

-338 ADSEETFYVKKNNVA
+338 ADGEETFYVKKNDVA

-446 ANFLTDV
+446 ANFLTEV
-453 WYDVTTTVGDVA
+453 WYDVTTTVGDAA

-470 PLKPIKEDN
+470 PLTIEEDK

-506 LSTKYTFINNGTD
+506 LSTKYTFINNGPD

-575 SFIKM
+575 SFLNR
-580 DISPVLFQKGTFED
+580 DISPVLFKKGTFED
-594 KAYIKLRTDIKD
+594 KAYLKLRTDIKD

-618 DFNVDTFKLYYNDN
+618 DFNVDTFKFYYNDN

-647 NGQSKGEEFVDVLGL
+647 NGQSKGEEFVNVLGL

-691 EESVYGELVSL
+691 EENVYDELVSL
-702 LGEEKAKLVPYVY
+702 LGEERAKLVPYVY

-728 KAQRKMTI
+728 KAKRMMTI

-750 YMGRLEEMIKAN
+750 YMGRLEERIKAN
-762 TSFKADTDDK
+762 PSFKADTDDK

-778 YYDGTSYTL
+778 YFDGNSYTL
-787 GISLSD
+787 GISLSN

>member
-1 MMKNKKIIKSILLL
+1 MRNKKIIKSILLL

-20 LITSCGDESNKTSD
+20 LITSCGNESNKTSN
-34 KKTDAPITTDTT
+34 KTTDTPIATDTT

-51 ITSSPSTDKPGT
+51 NS
-63 DNNTSSPSTDNNQPK
+63 SSPSTDNNQSK

-120 ERYVHL
+120 EKYVHL

-136 KNIIDDK
+136 KNIIDEK
-143 KTSSYTFGIEEN
+143 NTSSYTFGIEEN
-155 ELSLRSI
+155 KLSLRSI

-234 VYAKFFLDQNNN
+234 VYAKFFLDQNSN
-246 LSFTLVRS
+246 LSFTLVKS

-299 IKKDT
+299 IKKDS
-304 YSFNNAFEQTY
+304 YSFSNAFEQTY
-315 PDDYGWTLDKGIYQ
+315 PEGYGWTLDNGIYQ

-338 ADSEETFYVKKNNVA
+338 ADGEETFYVKKNDVA

-366 VDTGIKWSSF
+366 VDTGIQWSSF

-453 WYDVTTTVGDVA
+453 WYDVTTTVGDAA

-479 LTETVTKTLSYFK
+479 LTDTVTKTLSYFK

-506 LSTKYTFINNGTD
+506 LSTKYTFINNGAE
-519 SYILRDELYTKPGE
+519 SYILKDESYTKPGE

-575 SFIKM
+575 SFLNM
-580 DISPVLFQKGTFED
+580 DISPVLFMKGTLED
-594 KAYIKLRTDIKD
+594 KAYFKLSTDIKD

-618 DFNVDTFKLYYNDN
+618 DFNVDTFKFYYNDN

-647 NGQSKGEEFVDVLGL
+647 DGQSKGEEVVDVLGL

-691 EESVYGELVSL
+691 EEGVYDELVSL
-702 LGEEKAKLVPYVY
+702 LGEERAKLVPYVY

-728 KAQRKMTI
+728 KAKRKMTI

-762 TSFKADTDDK
+762 TSFKEDTDDK

-778 YYDGTSYTL
+778 YFDGTSYTL

>member
-1 MMKNKKIIKSILLL
+1 MRNKKIIKSILLL

-20 LITSCGDESNKTSD
+20 LITSCGDESNKTSN

-46 HTTEN
+46 HTTE
-51 ITSSPSTDKPGT
+51 
-63 DNNTSSPSTDNNQPK
+63 NNTSSPSTDNNQPK

-143 KTSSYTFGIEEN
+143 NTSSYTFGIEEN

-234 VYAKFFLDQNNN
+234 VYAKFFLDQNSN
-246 LSFTLVRS
+246 LSFTLVKS

-271 NTAASDLEESFLKN
+271 NNAASDLEESFLKN

-292 SSTLVNN
+292 SSNLVNN
-299 IKKDT
+299 IKKDS

-315 PDDYGWTLDKGIYQ
+315 PDDLGWTLDKGIYQ

-338 ADSEETFYVKKNNVA
+338 ADGEETFYVKKNDVA

-506 LSTKYTFINNGTD
+506 LSTKYTFINNGPD

-575 SFIKM
+575 SFINM

-618 DFNVDTFKLYYNDN
+618 DVNVDTFKFYYNDN

-647 NGQSKGEEFVDVLGL
+647 NGQSKGEEFVNVLGL

-702 LGEEKAKLVPYVY
+702 LGEERAKLVPYVY

>member
-1 MMKNKKIIKSILLL
+1 MRNKKIIKSILLL

-20 LITSCGDESNKTSD
+20 LITSCGDESNKTSN

-46 HTTEN
+46 HTTE
-51 ITSSPSTDKPGT
+51 
-63 DNNTSSPSTDNNQPK
+63 NNTSSPSTDNNQPK

-110 DEGDFTDVFT
+110 DEGDFVDVFN
-120 ERYVHL
+120 EKYVHL

-143 KTSSYTFGIEEN
+143 NTSSYTFGIEEN

-271 NTAASDLEESFLKN
+271 NNAASDLEESFLKN

-292 SSTLVNN
+292 SSNLVNN
-299 IKKDT
+299 IKKDS

-315 PDDYGWTLDKGIYQ
+315 PDDLGWTLDKGIYQ

-338 ADSEETFYVKKNNVA
+338 ADGEETFYVKKNDVA

-506 LSTKYTFINNGTD
+506 LSTKYTFINNGPD

-575 SFIKM
+575 SFINM

-618 DFNVDTFKLYYNDN
+618 DVNVDTFKFYYNDN

-647 NGQSKGEEFVDVLGL
+647 NGQSKGEEFVNVLGL

-702 LGEEKAKLVPYVY
+702 LGEDRAKLVPYVY

-772 GNKVYY
+772 ENKVYY

>member
-1 MMKNKKIIKSILLL
+1 MRNKKFIKSILLL

-20 LITSCGDESNKTSD
+20 LITSCGGDESNKTSD
-34 KKTDAPITTDTT
+34 KKTDAPITTEPITTDTA
-46 HTTEN
+46 HTTEQ
-51 ITSSPSTDKPGT
+51 
-63 DNNTSSPSTDNNQPK
+63 NTSSPSTENNQPK

-120 ERYVHL
+120 EKYVHL

-143 KTSSYTFGIEEN
+143 STSSYTFGIEEN

-234 VYAKFFLDQNNN
+234 VYAKFSLDQNQN
-246 LSFTLVRS
+246 LSFTLVKS

-271 NTAASDLEESFLKN
+271 NNATSDLEEGFLKN

-292 SSTLVNN
+292 SSTLLNN
-299 IKKDT
+299 IKKDA

-315 PDDYGWTLDKGIYQ
+315 TEDYGWTLDKGIYQ
-329 IEQDKIHLK
+329 IEQDKIHVI
-338 ADSEETFYVKKNNVA
+338 ADSKESFYVKKNDVA

-376 NYLNDYLS
+376 NYLNDFLTEKS
-384 EASLLQVSSDT
+384 MLQVSSDT

-405 VFNAITGTKSLG
+405 VFNAITGTKSFG
-417 SNDID
+417 SNDVD
-422 YIDFTVKNSKIT
+422 YIDFTIKNSKIT
-434 NIYTKFISDLDT
+434 GIYTKFISDLDT
-446 ANFLTDV
+446 ANFLTEV
-453 WYDVTTTVGDVA
+453 WYDVTTTVGDVT

-470 PLKPIKEDN
+470 PLPPIEEDN
-479 LTETVTKTLSYFK
+479 LTETATKTLSYFK

-506 LSTKYTFINNGTD
+506 LSTKYTFINNGPD
-519 SYILRDELYTKPGE
+519 SYILKDELYTKPGE
-533 TALSHK
+533 TTLSHK
-539 KTGFGLNS
+539 KTGYGLNS
-547 NGDVVEYLY
+547 NGEVVEYLY
-556 TSNGSVFALNEP
+556 TTNGSVFALNEP
-568 VKGKELS
+568 IKGKDIS
-575 SFIKM
+575 AFINM
-580 DISPVLFQKGTFED
+580 DISPVLFKKGTFED

-618 DFNVDTFKLYYNDN
+618 DFNVDTFKFYYNDN

-702 LGEEKAKLVPYVY
+702 LGEERAKLVPYVY

-728 KAQRKMTI
+728 KSQNKMTI

-750 YMGRLEEMIKAN
+750 YMGRLEEMIKTN
-762 TSFKADTDDK
+762 SSFKADTDDK

-778 YYDGTSYTL
+778 YFDGTSYTL

>member
-1 MMKNKKIIKSILLL
+1 MRNKKIIKSILLL

-20 LITSCGDESNKTSD
+20 LITSCGNESNKTSD
-34 KKTDAPITTDTT
+34 KTTETPITTDTT
-46 HTTEN
+46 HTTE
-51 ITSSPSTDKPGT
+51 
-63 DNNTSSPSTDNNQPK
+63 NNTSSPSTDNNQPK

-120 ERYVHL
+120 EKYVHL

-143 KTSSYTFGIEEN
+143 NTSSYTFGIEEN
-155 ELSLRSI
+155 KLSLRSI
-162 DSKSVNGEYQVLDE
+162 DSKAVNGEYQVLDE

-234 VYAKFFLDQNNN
+234 VYAKFFLDQNSN
-246 LSFTLVRS
+246 LSFTLVKS

-299 IKKDT
+299 IKKDS
-304 YSFNNAFEQTY
+304 YSLSNAFEQTY

-338 ADSEETFYVKKNNVA
+338 ADGEETFYVKKNDAA

-366 VDTGIKWSSF
+366 VNTGIKWSSF

-470 PLKPIKEDN
+470 PLKPIEEDN

-506 LSTKYTFINNGTD
+506 LSTKYTFINNGAE
-519 SYILRDELYTKPGE
+519 SYILKDESYTKPGE
-533 TALSHK
+533 TAISHK

-575 SFIKM
+575 SFLNM
-580 DISPVLFQKGTFED
+580 DISPVLFKKGTFED
-594 KAYIKLRTDIKD
+594 KAYLKLRTDIKD

-618 DFNVDTFKLYYNDN
+618 DFNVDTFKFYYNDN

-647 NGQSKGEEFVDVLGL
+647 DGQSKGEEFVDVLGL

-691 EESVYGELVSL
+691 EENVYDELVSL
-702 LGEEKAKLVPYVY
+702 LGEERAKLVPYVY

-762 TSFKADTDDK
+762 TSFKANTDDK

>member
-1 MMKNKKIIKSILLL
+1 MRNKKIIKSILLL

-20 LITSCGDESNKTSD
+20 LITSCGDESNKTSN

-51 ITSSPSTDKPGT
+51 
-63 DNNTSSPSTDNNQPK
+63 NTSSPSADNNQPK

-110 DEGDFTDVFT
+110 DEGDFVDVFN
-120 ERYVHL
+120 EKYVHL

-136 KNIIDDK
+136 KNLIDD
-143 KTSSYTFGIEEN
+143 TIASSYTFGIEEGS
-155 ELSLRSI
+155 LSLRSI

-176 LSSFNPLNDYKD
+176 LSSFNPLNSYKD
-188 KKTNKGL
+188 QKTGKGL
-195 ITTSDILLSVDDYVV
+195 ITTNDILLSVDDYVV

-271 NTAASDLEESFLKN
+271 NTAASDMEESLLKN
-285 PFSYKKI
+285 PYSYKKI
-292 SSTLVNN
+292 SSALLNS

-304 YSFNNAFEQTY
+304 YSFANAFEQTY
-315 PDDYGWTLDKGIYQ
+315 PDDLGWTLDKGIYQ

-338 ADSEETFYVKKNNVA
+338 ADSEETFYVKKNDVA

-366 VDTGIKWSSF
+366 VNTGIKWSSF

-422 YIDFTVKNSKIT
+422 YIDFTVKNSNIT

-506 LSTKYTFINNGTD
+506 LSTKYTFINNGPD

-575 SFIKM
+575 SFINM
-580 DISPVLFQKGTFED
+580 DISPVLFMKGTFED

-618 DFNVDTFKLYYNDN
+618 DVNVDTFKFYYNDN

-647 NGQSKGEEFVDVLGL
+647 NGQSKGEEFVNVLGL

-702 LGEEKAKLVPYVY
+702 LGEERAKLVPYVY

>member
-1 MMKNKKIIKSILLL
+1 
-15 PILST
+15 
-20 LITSCGDESNKTSD
+20 
-34 KKTDAPITTDTT
+34 
-46 HTTEN
+46 
-51 ITSSPSTDKPGT
+51 
-63 DNNTSSPSTDNNQPK
+63 
-78 PNTLNKETLAKM
+78 
-90 LNNIIEA
+90 
-97 KSFAIQKTCIENT
+97 
-110 DEGDFTDVFT
+110 
-120 ERYVHL
+120 
-126 ESKKLSHILM
+126 M

-195 ITTSDILLSVDDYVV
+195 ITTNDILLSVDDYVV

-304 YSFNNAFEQTY
+304 YSFSNAFEQTY

-338 ADSEETFYVKKNNVA
+338 ADGEETFYVKKNNVA

-470 PLKPIKEDN
+470 PLKPIEEDN

-677 KKLTSFVAPTTWEM
+677 KMLTSFVAPTTWEM

-702 LGEEKAKLVPYVY
+702 LGEERAKLVPYVY

>member
-1 MMKNKKIIKSILLL
+1 MRNKKFIKSILLL

-20 LITSCGDESNKTSD
+20 LITSCGGDESNKTSD

-46 HTTEN
+46 HTTEQ
-51 ITSSPSTDKPGT
+51 
-63 DNNTSSPSTDNNQPK
+63 NTSSPSTENNQPK

-143 KTSSYTFGIEEN
+143 STSSYTFGIEEN

-234 VYAKFFLDQNNN
+234 VYAKFSLDQNQN
-246 LSFTLVRS
+246 LSFTLVKS

-271 NTAASDLEESFLKN
+271 NNATSDLEEGFLKN

-292 SSTLVNN
+292 SSTLLNN
-299 IKKDT
+299 IKKDA
-304 YSFNNAFEQTY
+304 YSFKNAFEQTY
-315 PDDYGWTLDKGIYQ
+315 TEDYGWTLDNGIYQ
-329 IEQDKIHLK
+329 IEQDKIHVI
-338 ADSEETFYVKKNNVA
+338 ADSKESFYVKKNDVA

-376 NYLNDYLS
+376 NYLNDFLTEKS
-384 EASLLQVSSDT
+384 MLQVSSDT

-405 VFNAITGTKSLG
+405 VFNAITGTKSFG

-422 YIDFTVKNSKIT
+422 YIDFTIKNSKIT
-434 NIYTKFISDLDT
+434 GIYTKFISDLDT
-446 ANFLTDV
+446 ANFLTEV
-453 WYDVTTTVGDVA
+453 WYDVTTTVGDVT

-470 PLKPIKEDN
+470 PLPPIEEDN
-479 LTETVTKTLSYFK
+479 LTETATKTLSYFK

-506 LSTKYTFINNGTD
+506 LSTKYTFINNGPD
-519 SYILRDELYTKPGE
+519 SYILKDELYTKPGE
-533 TALSHK
+533 TTLSHK
-539 KTGFGLNS
+539 KTGYGLNS
-547 NGDVVEYLY
+547 NGEVVEYLY
-556 TSNGSVFALNEP
+556 TTNGSVFALNEP
-568 VKGKELS
+568 IKGKDIS
-575 SFIKM
+575 TFINM
-580 DISPVLFQKGTFED
+580 DISPVLFKKGTFED

-618 DFNVDTFKLYYNDN
+618 DFNVDTFKFYYNDN

-702 LGEEKAKLVPYVY
+702 LGEERAKLVPYVY

-728 KAQRKMTI
+728 KSQNKMTI

-750 YMGRLEEMIKAN
+750 YMGRLEEMIKTN
-762 TSFKADTDDK
+762 SSFKADTDDK

-778 YYDGTSYTL
+778 YFDGTSYTL

>member
-1 MMKNKKIIKSILLL
+1 MRNKKIIKSILLL

-20 LITSCGDESNKTSD
+20 LITSCGNESNKTSD
-34 KKTDAPITTDTT
+34 KTTETPITTDTT
-46 HTTEN
+46 HTTE
-51 ITSSPSTDKPGT
+51 
-63 DNNTSSPSTDNNQPK
+63 NNTSSPSTDNNQPK

-120 ERYVHL
+120 EKYVHL

-143 KTSSYTFGIEEN
+143 NTSSYTFGIEEN
-155 ELSLRSI
+155 KLSLRSI
-162 DSKSVNGEYQVLDE
+162 DSKAVNGEYQVLDE

-234 VYAKFFLDQNNN
+234 VYAKFFLDQNSN
-246 LSFTLVRS
+246 LSFTLVKS

-299 IKKDT
+299 IKKDS
-304 YSFNNAFEQTY
+304 YSLSNAFEQTY

-338 ADSEETFYVKKNNVA
+338 ADGEETFYVKKNDAA

-366 VDTGIKWSSF
+366 VNTGIKWSSF

-453 WYDVTTTVGDVA
+453 WYDVTTTVGDA
-465 VSLPK
+465 TVSLPK
-470 PLKPIKEDN
+470 PLPIEENN

-506 LSTKYTFINNGTD
+506 LSTKYTFINNGAE
-519 SYILRDELYTKPGE
+519 SYILKDESYTKPGE
-533 TALSHK
+533 TAISHK

-575 SFIKM
+575 SFLNM
-580 DISPVLFQKGTFED
+580 DISPVLFKKGTFED
-594 KAYIKLRTDIKD
+594 KAYLKLRTDIKD

-618 DFNVDTFKLYYNDN
+618 DFNVDTFKFYYNDN

-647 NGQSKGEEFVDVLGL
+647 DGQSKGEEFVDVLGL

-702 LGEEKAKLVPYVY
+702 LGEERAKLVPYVY

-762 TSFKADTDDK
+762 TSFKANTDDK

>member
-1 MMKNKKIIKSILLL
+1 MRNKKFIKSILLL

-20 LITSCGDESNKTSD
+20 LITSCGDESNKTSN
-34 KKTDAPITTDTT
+34 KKTDALITTDTITTAPIITDTT

-51 ITSSPSTDKPGT
+51 
-63 DNNTSSPSTDNNQPK
+63 NTSSPSTENNQPK

-143 KTSSYTFGIEEN
+143 STSSYTFGIEEN

-234 VYAKFFLDQNNN
+234 VYAKFSLDQNQN
-246 LSFTLVRS
+246 LSFTLVKS

-271 NTAASDLEESFLKN
+271 NNATSDLEEGFLKN

-292 SSTLVNN
+292 SSTLINS
-299 IKKDT
+299 IKKDA
-304 YSFNNAFEQTY
+304 YSFKNAFEQTY
-315 PDDYGWTLDKGIYQ
+315 TEGYGWTLDNGIYQ
-329 IEQDKIHLK
+329 IEQDKIHVI
-338 ADSEETFYVKKNNVA
+338 ADSKESFYVKKNDVA

-384 EASLLQVSSDT
+384 EASLLHVSSDT

-405 VFNAITGTKSLG
+405 VFHAITGTKSFG

-422 YIDFTVKNSKIT
+422 YIDFTIKNSKIT

-453 WYDVTTTVGDVA
+453 WYNVTTTVGDVA

-470 PLKPIKEDN
+470 PLKPMKEDN

-506 LSTKYTFINNGTD
+506 LSTKFTFINNGPD
-519 SYILRDELYTKPGE
+519 SYILKDELYTKPGE
-533 TALSHK
+533 TTLSHK
-539 KTGFGLNS
+539 KTGYGLNS
-547 NGDVVEYLY
+547 NGEVVEYLY

-568 VKGKELS
+568 IKGKDIS
-575 SFIKM
+575 SFINM
-580 DISPVLFQKGTFED
+580 DISPVLFMKGTFED

-618 DFNVDTFKLYYNDN
+618 DLNVDTFKFYYNDN

-662 GNTEVET
+662 GNAEVET

-702 LGEEKAKLVPYVY
+702 LGEERAKLVPYVY

-728 KAQRKMTI
+728 KSQNKMTI

-750 YMGRLEEMIKAN
+750 YMGRLEEMIKTN
-762 TSFKADTDDK
+762 SSFKADTDDK

-778 YYDGTSYTL
+778 YFDGTSYTL

>member
-1 MMKNKKIIKSILLL
+1 MRNKKIIKSILLL

-20 LITSCGDESNKTSD
+20 LITSCGDESNKTSN

-46 HTTEN
+46 HTTE
-51 ITSSPSTDKPGT
+51 
-63 DNNTSSPSTDNNQPK
+63 NNTSSPSTDNNQPK

-143 KTSSYTFGIEEN
+143 NTSSYTFGIEEN
-155 ELSLRSI
+155 KLSLRSI

-271 NTAASDLEESFLKN
+271 NNAASDMEESLLKN
-285 PFSYKKI
+285 PYSYKKI
-292 SSTLVNN
+292 SSALLNS

-304 YSFNNAFEQTY
+304 YSFANAFEQTY
-315 PDDYGWTLDKGIYQ
+315 PDDLGWTLDKGIYQ

-338 ADSEETFYVKKNNVA
+338 ADGEETFYVKKNDVA

-470 PLKPIKEDN
+470 PLKPIEEDN

-575 SFIKM
+575 SFINM
-580 DISPVLFQKGTFED
+580 DISPVLFQKGTFKD
-594 KAYIKLRTDIKD
+594 KAYLKLRTDIKD

-618 DFNVDTFKLYYNDN
+618 DFNVDTFKFYYNDN

-662 GNTEVET
+662 GNTEVEA

-677 KKLTSFVAPTTWEM
+677 KVLTSFVAPTTWEM

-702 LGEEKAKLVPYVY
+702 LGEERAKLVPYVY

>member
-1 MMKNKKIIKSILLL
+1 MRNKKIIKSILLL

-46 HTTEN
+46 HTTE
-51 ITSSPSTDKPGT
+51 
-63 DNNTSSPSTDNNQPK
+63 NNTSSPSTDNNQPK

-110 DEGDFTDVFT
+110 DEGDFVDVFN
-120 ERYVHL
+120 EKYVHL

-136 KNIIDDK
+136 KNLIDD
-143 KTSSYTFGIEEN
+143 TIASSYTFGIEEGS
-155 ELSLRSI
+155 LSLRSI

-271 NTAASDLEESFLKN
+271 NNAASDMEESLLKN
-285 PFSYKKI
+285 PYSYKKI
-292 SSTLVNN
+292 SSALLNS

-304 YSFNNAFEQTY
+304 YSFANAFEQTY
-315 PDDYGWTLDKGIYQ
+315 PDDLGWTLDKGIYQ

-338 ADSEETFYVKKNNVA
+338 ADGEETFYVKKNDVA

-506 LSTKYTFINNGTD
+506 LSTKYTFINNGPD

-575 SFIKM
+575 SFINM

-618 DFNVDTFKLYYNDN
+618 DVNVDTFKFYYNDN

-647 NGQSKGEEFVDVLGL
+647 NGQSKGEEFVNVLGL

-702 LGEEKAKLVPYVY
+702 LGEERAKLVPYVY

-750 YMGRLEEMIKAN
+750 YMGRLEKMIKAN

>member
-1 MMKNKKIIKSILLL
+1 MRNKKIIKSILLL

-20 LITSCGDESNKTSD
+20 LITSCGDESNKTSN

-46 HTTEN
+46 HTTE
-51 ITSSPSTDKPGT
+51 
-63 DNNTSSPSTDNNQPK
+63 NNTSSPSTDNNQPK

-110 DEGDFTDVFT
+110 DEGDFVDVFN
-120 ERYVHL
+120 EKYVHL

-143 KTSSYTFGIEEN
+143 NTSSYTFGIEEN

-292 SSTLVNN
+292 SSNLVNN
-299 IKKDT
+299 IKKDS

-338 ADSEETFYVKKNNVA
+338 ADGEETFYVKKNDVA

-422 YIDFTVKNSKIT
+422 YIDFTVKNSNIT

-506 LSTKYTFINNGTD
+506 LSTKYTFINNGPD

-575 SFIKM
+575 SFINM

-618 DFNVDTFKLYYNDN
+618 DVNVDTFKFYYNDN

-647 NGQSKGEEFVDVLGL
+647 NGQSKGEEFVNVLGL

-702 LGEEKAKLVPYVY
+702 LGEERAKLVPYVY

>member
-34 KKTDAPITTDTT
+34 KKTNTPIATDTT
-46 HTTEN
+46 HTTE
-51 ITSSPSTDKPGT
+51 
-63 DNNTSSPSTDNNQPK
+63 NNTSSPSTDNNQPK

-162 DSKSVNGEYQVLDE
+162 DSKSINGEYQVLDE

-292 SSTLVNN
+292 SSTLVNS

-315 PDDYGWTLDKGIYQ
+315 TEGYGWTLDNGIYQ
-329 IEQDKIHLK
+329 IEQDKIHVK

-366 VDTGIKWSSF
+366 VDTGIKWSNF

-470 PLKPIKEDN
+470 PLKPIEEDN

-519 SYILRDELYTKPGE
+519 SYILKDELYTKPGE

-575 SFIKM
+575 SFINM
-580 DISPVLFQKGTFED
+580 DISPVLFQKGAFED

-702 LGEEKAKLVPYVY
+702 LGEERAKLVPYVY

-778 YYDGTSYTL
+778 YFDGTSYTL